1 VIATQR
7 TSRGVKARDLM
18 REVVVT
24 VPQQMT
30 LSGAA
35 RLLAQ
40 AETSVIPVTD
50 AQGRCVGVLSASTL
64 VPWATNG
71 CRSEMRSRPPP
82 NCAWSDWQVLEDAE
96 SPEDE
101 VRHHMKAASPMVAPE
116 TPLPEL
122 VHVMAEADAQRVIV
136 VDARHRP
143 LGMVSA
149 ADVLTAAY
157 ADKKDLRRPLYEIKN
172 IERL

>member
-1 VIATQR
+1 
-7 TSRGVKARDLM
+7 M
-18 REVVVT
+18 REVAVT

-40 AETSVIPVTD
+40 AEISVTPVTD
-50 AQGRCVGVLSASTL
+50 AQGRCIGVLSASTL
-64 VPWATNG
+64 LPWAANG
-71 CRSEMRSRPPP
+71 CPSRMRNRPPP

-101 VRHHMKAASPMVAPE
+101 VRHHMKAAPPFAAPE

-122 VHVMAEADAQRVIV
+122 ARVMAKAGVQRVIV
-136 VDARHRP
+136 VDAQDRP

-149 ADVLTAAY
+149 ADVLAAAY
-157 ADKKDLRRPLYEIKN
+157 ADKKNLRRPLYEIKN